1 MVGGSAA
8 ALLFHTLGIYIFTT
22 ASEWPGAAMTSSISF
37 GAVVQVALKN
47 KAEALANKR
56 SEGLMCCW
64 TTSAGGGG
72 ARGCRTRCSKG
83 DSNCR
88 NSPETLTRSD
98 DTTPGC
104 LSGAKRRRGAWEI
117 RKCGRAVWRSR
128 CQPSR
133 ATVCIQRRAYSKCS

>member
-64 TTSAGGGG
+64 TTSAGAGGG
-72 ARGCRTRCSKG
+72 ELGSAEHVVRRVTVTAEIHQRRSQEAMTPHLAVCRAQKG
-83 DSNCR
+83 D
-88 NSPETLTRSD
+88 
-98 DTTPGC
+98 
-104 LSGAKRRRGAWEI
+104 AAH
-117 RKCGRAVWRSR
+117 GR
-128 CQPSR
+128 
-133 ATVCIQRRAYSKCS
+133 